1 MKNLLFI
8 IIATCLFAGCTTT
21 VPQRRKQAVRYE
33 ARLSALEE
41 SVERL
46 ENRMQ
51 GLHQS
56 QQDAYDQIDRL
67 ESEQDDKAAK
77 IEKELAEVVGTV
89 ADLDTR
95 QARMKKEVVDQL
107 IPKIASLLQETG
119 SGASRQNLRG
129 REHEVRAGQTLSEI
143 AAAYGVSVNAIIDAN
158 DLKDPDNIR
167 KGQKLF
173 IPE

>member
-1 MKNLLFI
+1 MKTLMFI
-8 IIATCLFAGCTTT
+8 IIATCLCAGCTTT

-33 ARLSALEE
+33 ARLSELEG

-56 QQDAYDQIDRL
+56 QQDAYSQVDRL
-67 ESEQDDKAAK
+67 EKLHARKIVK
-77 IEKELAEVVGTV
+77 IEEELAGIKEMV

-95 QARMKKEVVDQL
+95 QERIRKEIVDKL
-107 IPKIASLLQETG
+107 TEKIASLLQETRAG
-119 SGASRQNLRG
+119 STKQNLRG
-129 REHEVRAGQTLSEI
+129 REHEVLAGQTLSEI
-143 AAAYGVSVNAIIDAN
+143 AAAYGVSIDAIIEAN
-158 DLKDPDNIR
+158 GLKNPDNIR

>member
-1 MKNLLFI
+1 MKNLLFPVL
-8 IIATCLFAGCTTT
+8 ATCLFVGCTTT
-21 VPQRRKQAVRYE
+21 VPQRRKQTVRYE
-33 ARLSALEE
+33 SRLSALEG
-41 SVERL
+41 SVDRL
-46 ENRMQ
+46 EKRVQ

-67 ESEQDDKAAK
+67 ERQQDDKAAK
-77 IEKELAEVVGTV
+77 IEKELAEVAGTV
-89 ADLDTR
+89 AALDTR
-95 QARMKKEVVDQL
+95 QARMKKELVDQL
-107 IPKIASLLQETG
+107 TAKIASLLQETG
-119 SGASRQNLRG
+119 SGSSRENLRG

-143 AAAYGVSVNAIIDAN
+143 AAAYGVSIDAIIDAN